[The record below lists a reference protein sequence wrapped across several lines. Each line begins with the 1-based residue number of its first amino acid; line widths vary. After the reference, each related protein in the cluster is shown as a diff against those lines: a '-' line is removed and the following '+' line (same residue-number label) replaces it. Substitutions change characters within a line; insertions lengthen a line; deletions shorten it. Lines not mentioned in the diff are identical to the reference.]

1 MEQIPNQTERVSEI
15 EKDTELTARLLG
27 ALGLVDA
34 TLFDYEDPQHIDER
48 WIGRGQE

>member
-1 MEQIPNQTERVSEI
+1 MEYQNQERLTEI

-34 TLFDYEDPQHIDER
+34 SLYEYDNPEDASNIFRSID
-48 WIGRGQE
+48 